1 MLTEA
6 AVAHAVGAP
15 LHVEDVVLDAPGPHD
30 VLVRVEA
37 AGVCHSDYH
46 YLRGDLRSRLP
57 VVPGHEGAGVVEAVG
72 SAVEACR
79 PGDTVCLMW
88 RPRCGACYYCLTG
101 QPVLCQAGAVQAT
114 SGGLLDGV
122 SRLHLA
128 DGSPLHHL
136 LGVSCFARYCVV
148 SERSVIPVPPQ
159 VPAAIAAI
167 AGCAVIT
174 GVGAVLNVIRVCA
187 GDAVLISG
195 AGGVGLSAVM
205 GAQLAGA
212 APIIVVDVVP
222 ARLEL
227 ARQLGATDVVDASRD
242 DVQSAVQDV
251 APGGVPWAVDAV
263 GRAESMTEALN
274 ALRPGGTLV
283 AVGLGAVDDTFP
295 LPINA
300 LVQRQKRVVG
310 SLYGSANPPVD
321 IPRLLDAYLAG
332 RLPLDKLVGG
342 HYALHDINAAF
353 DDLVSGSGG
362 RAVVLLGDG
371 VPDRTRI

>member
-6 AVAHAVGAP
+6 AVLREVNAP
-15 LHVEDVVLDAPGPHD
+15 LTVEEVVLDALGPHD
-30 VLVRVEA
+30 VLVRIEA

-46 YLRGDLRSRLP
+46 YMRGELRSLLP
-57 VVPGHEGAGVVEAVG
+57 VVPGHEGAGVVEEVG
-72 SAVEACR
+72 SEVQTCR

-88 RPRCGACYYCLTG
+88 RPRCGNCFYCLTG
-101 QPVLCQAGAVQAT
+101 QPVLCQAGTVQAT

-128 DGSPLHHL
+128 DGSRLHHL
-136 LGVSCFARYCVV
+136 LGVSCFARHAVV
-148 SERSVIPVPPQ
+148 SERSVIPVPPE

-174 GVGAVLNVIRVCA
+174 GVGAVLNVIGACA
-187 GDAVLISG
+187 GDGVLIFG

-205 GAQLAGA
+205 GARLAGA
-212 APIIVVDVVP
+212 APIIVVDMVP

-227 ARQLGATDVVDASRD
+227 ARGLGATHVIDAGHE
-242 DVQSAVQDV
+242 DVQEIVTEIA
-251 APGGVPWAVDAV
+251 AEGVPWAIDAV
-263 GRAESMTEALN
+263 GRAGSLGQAFTAV
-274 ALRPGGTLV
+274 RPGGTVV

-295 LPINA
+295 VPINA

-321 IPRLLDAYLAG
+321 IPRLLEAYLAG
-332 RLPLDKLVGG
+332 RLPLDELVGG
-342 HYALHDINAAF
+342 RYALADINSAF
-353 DDLVSGSGG
+353 DALVSGAGG
-362 RAVVLLGDG
+362 RAIILPGES
-371 VPDRTRI
+371 VPTRRN

>member
-6 AVAHAVGAP
+6 AVLRAVGAP
-15 LHVEDVVLDAPGPHD
+15 LSVEDVVLAALGPHD

-46 YLRGDLRSRLP
+46 YLRGELRSRLP

-72 SAVEACR
+72 SDVEACR
-79 PGDTVCLMW
+79 AGDTVCLMW
-88 RPRCGACYYCLTG
+88 RPRCGKCYYCLTG

-148 SERSVIPVPPQ
+148 SERSVIPVPPE
-159 VPAAIAAI
+159 VPAEIAAI
-167 AGCAVIT
+167 AGCAVVT
-174 GVGAVLNVIRVCA
+174 GVGAVLNVIGACA
-187 GDAVLISG
+187 GDGVLIFG

-205 GAQLAGA
+205 GARLAGA
-212 APIIVVDVVP
+212 APIIVVDMVP
-222 ARLEL
+222 ARLQL
-227 ARQLGATDVVDASRD
+227 AERLGATHLIDASQD
-242 DVQSAVQDV
+242 DVQGAVQDV
-251 APGGVPWAVDAV
+251 LPGGVPWAIDAV
-263 GRAESMTEALN
+263 GRAGSLTQAFN

-283 AVGLGAVDDTFP
+283 AVGLGAVDDTVP

-300 LVQRQKRVVG
+300 LVQRQKRVIG

-332 RLPLDKLVGG
+332 RLPLDELVGE
-342 HYALHDINAAF
+342 HYALRDINAAF

-362 RAVVLLGDG
+362 RAVILPGDSA
-371 VPDRTRI
+371 PKRRKS